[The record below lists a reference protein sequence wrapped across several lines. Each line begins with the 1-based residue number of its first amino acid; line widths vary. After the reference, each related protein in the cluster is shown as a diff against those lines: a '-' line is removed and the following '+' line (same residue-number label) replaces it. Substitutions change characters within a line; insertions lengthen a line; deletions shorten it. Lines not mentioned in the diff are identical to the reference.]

1 MEAGR
6 RVTAR
11 LERIETL
18 QEGEAPTGAL
28 LAELRGLL
36 EDGEAWL
43 AAGEEATGCS
53 AAGGALGRREDRAK
67 EVTPERHSRTLI

>member
-11 LERIETL
+11 LGRIEAL
-18 QEGEAPTGAL
+18 RQGEAPTGAL

-36 EDGEAWL
+36 EDGEAWIAAGAGEAKGRS
-43 AAGEEATGCS
+43 AAGEGFSSGTTGK
-53 AAGGALGRREDRAK
+53 A
-67 EVTPERHSRTLI
+67 VTPKGNSRTLI